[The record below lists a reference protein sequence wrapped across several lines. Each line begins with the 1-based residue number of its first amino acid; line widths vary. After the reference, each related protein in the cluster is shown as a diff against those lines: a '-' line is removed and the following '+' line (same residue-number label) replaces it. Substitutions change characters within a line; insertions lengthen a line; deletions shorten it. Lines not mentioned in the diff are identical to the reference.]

1 MGKLDRRR
9 REILELVASNS
20 FMTIDTLAD
29 HFSVTPQTIRRD
41 INEMAEEGL
50 IARYHGG
57 AASVSTT
64 ENTAYTRRRIAVH
77 QYRHNQRRSRPRI
90 VGPYQPEDHYQ

>member
-20 FMTIDTLAD
+20 FMTIDTLAE

-50 IARYHGG
+50 IARYP
-57 AASVSTT
+57 V
-64 ENTAYTRRRIAVH
+64 
-77 QYRHNQRRSRPRI
+77 SRPPRI
-90 VGPYQPEDHYQ
+90 PPIPTVRF

>member
-20 FMTIDTLAD
+20 FMTIDTLAE

-57 AASVSTT
+57 LQAF
-64 ENTAYTRRRIAVH
+64 
-77 QYRHNQRRSRPRI
+77 
-90 VGPYQPEDHYQ
+90 QPPKILPIPTVRY

>member
-29 HFSVTPQTIRRD
+29 HFSVTPP
-41 INEMAEEGL
+41 
-50 IARYHGG
+50 
-57 AASVSTT
+57 VS
-64 ENTAYTRRRIAVH
+64 YTHLTLPTNREV
-77 QYRHNQRRSRPRI
+77 
-90 VGPYQPEDHYQ
+90 